1 MPKLS
6 LEIDMSG
13 WEELEKQMTYLESK
27 QIEYGYPVDK
37 MHPEAKVPVA
47 AIAKWNNTGVK
58 DKSGG
63 WKIPPRPFME
73 ISAIYTDFEMNK
85 YNQQIMLS
93 LLKGKTS
100 VERAL
105 DYVGKEMADN
115 VRQAIGE
122 GNYAALAPSTIR
134 QKGSDT
140 ILMDSSFM
148 YDNASHEVTNNTGER
163 D

>member
-1 MPKLS
+1 MPKLD

-13 WEELEKQMTYLESK
+13 WEEIEKQMSYLESK

-37 MHPEAKVPVA
+37 IHPDAKVPVA
-47 AIAKWNNTGVK
+47 QVAKWNNTGVK
-58 DKSGG
+58 ANGGG

-73 ISAIYTDFEMNK
+73 IAAIYTDFEMGK
-85 YNQQIMLS
+85 YNQQLMLS

-105 DYVGKEMADN
+105 DYVGNEMADN
-115 VRQAIGE
+115 VREAIGE
-122 GNYAALAPSTIR
+122 GNYTALARSTVE

-140 ILMDSSFM
+140 VLIDSGFM
-148 YDNASHEVTNNTGER
+148 YDNAVYDIANNTGEVN
-163 D
+163 